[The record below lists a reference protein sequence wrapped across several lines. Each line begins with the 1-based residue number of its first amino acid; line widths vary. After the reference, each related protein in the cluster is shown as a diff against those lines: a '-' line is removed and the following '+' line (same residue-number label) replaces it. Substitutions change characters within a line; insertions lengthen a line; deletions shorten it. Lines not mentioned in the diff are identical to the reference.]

1 MTAPSPLGRPGS
13 WRVGLAGPTAQVTAG
28 NVVSRATGLL
38 RVLAIGGALGTTFL
52 GNVYQTANL
61 VSNLLFELLA
71 AGMLSSVL
79 VPPFVALLDGS
90 TGRRDD
96 AERLAGALL
105 GMTLAVMAV
114 VTVAGLVARPWIMRA
129 LTVTVPDADVRQAEI
144 RLGSFLLSSSSPRSC
159 STRWGRWPR
168 PCSTPP
174 AASPPPPSPRWPTT

>member
-79 VPPFVALLDGS
+79 VPPFVALLDPARS
-90 TGRRDD
+90 DPGRRDRD
-96 AERLAGALL
+96 G
-105 GMTLAVMAV
+105 
-114 VTVAGLVARPWIMRA
+114 RPM
-129 LTVTVPDADVRQAEI
+129 
-144 RLGSFLLSSSSPRSC
+144 SSAWRGRC
-159 STRWGRWPR
+159 WG
-168 PCSTPP
+168 
-174 AASPPPPSPRWPTT
+174 